1 MTQTNWHWDLN
12 LSLKKIERIL
22 AREDDPRFPRLAAT
36 LLARVQDPQQVFALI
51 TPRAFCRRFRAIQHE
66 IAADAWTRERAAFW
80 KATYLRLSKELRDNG
95 ERLRQPARIVLD
107 DVDRAVINQVKACRK
122 HAVMSQQELAQFMGC
137 SQQYISGIET
147 GRERITLE
155 FLKKL
160 AALTSQRIEVVIE
173 MPRPGLS
180 RRPHQ
185 AR

>member
-22 AREDDPRFPRLAAT
+22 AREDDPRFPRLAGT
-36 LLARVQDPQQVFALI
+36 LLARVQDPKRVFALI

-122 HAVMSQQELAQFMGC
+122 QAVMSQQELARFMGC

-147 GRERITLE
+147 GRERITLD

-160 AALTSQRIEVVIE
+160 VAITGQRIALTIGVV
-173 MPRPGLS
+173 L
-180 RRPHQ
+180 
-185 AR
+185 